1 MTRQQMQLA
10 ILGQASK
17 KQTLIYT
24 KVISQAAFPGKPGGG
39 AEKQN
44 CDGPEAKQECFMSE
58 GLGMWVPDKVQDRH
72 LHWILSL
79 TIINFLWYKYVPSIS

>member
-1 MTRQQMQLA
+1 
-10 ILGQASK
+10 
-17 KQTLIYT
+17 
-24 KVISQAAFPGKPGGG
+24 
-39 AEKQN
+39 
-44 CDGPEAKQECFMSE
+44 MSE